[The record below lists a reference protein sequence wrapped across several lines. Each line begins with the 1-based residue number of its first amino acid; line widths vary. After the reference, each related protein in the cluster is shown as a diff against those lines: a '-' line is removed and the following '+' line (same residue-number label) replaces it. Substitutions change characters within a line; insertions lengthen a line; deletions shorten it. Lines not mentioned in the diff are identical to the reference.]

1 MTPSTT
7 LAATPAILEG
17 YVGPCA
23 ARWQDPGDGS
33 WYWTPS
39 GLVLCVTDEGAV
51 RTTQGTHLVRNVRL
65 DLSPT
70 PTGPSP
76 AFWHVGALVC
86 RQVGLDPS
94 GGFVLRLYTARGPVM
109 WVLVPADGLHRYF
122 IDTMDAADEEG
133 AVCVPDLP
141 ADPLAYPA
149 ALCAIARVV
158 LEL

>member
-65 DLSPT
+65 DLSPL
-70 PTGPSP
+70 PSGNPSP

-86 RQVGLDPS
+86 RNGDLPCL
-94 GGFVLRLYTARGPVM
+94 GGFRVEHLGSLYWRVE
-109 WVLVPADGLHRYF
+109 ADDGALLFPTEDTPGLSGVVIPH
-122 IDTMDAADEEG
+122 E
-133 AVCVPDLP
+133 
-141 ADPLAYPA
+141 